1 MPSSVAAPVRV
12 SGMPRQVFDFDHPE
26 RFVAGTVGEPG
37 DRVFYLQA
45 KTGPRVT
52 SVLLEKVQVSLLA
65 EKLDE
70 LLDEVLKATGG
81 NAPIPA
87 MPPAGSDDLDPLDQP
102 ILEEFRVATLTLAWD
117 ADNDTVVIE
126 AEAPGS
132 GEETETEE
140 EEEPPPPPV
149 EEETPDDE
157 EGPDVLR
164 VRLDPG
170 AARAFTKRAQALISA
185 GRPACPFCGLPLDPD
200 GHVCPRT
207 NGKRPAT

>member
-1 MPSSVAAPVRV
+1 
-12 SGMPRQVFDFDHPE
+12 MPRQVFDFDHPE

-37 DRVFYLQA
+37 DRAFYLQA
-45 KTGPRVT
+45 RAGSRVT
-52 SVLLEKVQVSLLA
+52 SVVLEKVQVSLLA

-70 LLDEVLKATGG
+70 LLDEVLRATGG

-102 ILEEFRVATLTLAWD
+102 ILEEFRVAKLTLAWD

-126 AEAPGS
+126 AVAPG
-132 GEETETEE
+132 GEEPEE
-140 EEEPPPPPV
+140 E
-149 EEETPDDE
+149 DDE
-157 EGPDVLR
+157 GEGEGESEPSAELTADDEDGPDLMR

-170 AARAFTKRAQALISA
+170 AARAFTKRALALISA

>member
-1 MPSSVAAPVRV
+1 
-12 SGMPRQVFDFDHPE
+12 MPRQVFDFDHPE

-37 DRVFYLQA
+37 DRAFYLQA
-45 KTGPRVT
+45 RSGARVT
-52 SVLLEKVQVSLLA
+52 SVVLEKVQVSLLA

-87 MPPAGSDDLDPLDQP
+87 LPPTGTDDLEPLEQP
-102 ILEEFRVATLTLAWD
+102 ILEEFRVAKLTLAWD
-117 ADNDTVVIE
+117 ADNETVVIE
-126 AEAPGS
+126 AEAPG
-132 GEETETEE
+132 GEEETETDDDTAA
-140 EEEPPPPPV
+140 EPT
-149 EEETPDDE
+149 EQLADDDA

-164 VRLDPG
+164 VRLDPT
-170 AARAFTKRAQALISA
+170 AARAFTKRAQALVEA

-207 NGKRPAT
+207 NGKRPAS

>member
-1 MPSSVAAPVRV
+1 
-12 SGMPRQVFDFDHPE
+12 MPRQVFDFDHPE

-37 DRVFYLQA
+37 DRAFYLQA
-45 KTGPRVT
+45 RSGPRVT
-52 SVLLEKVQVSLLA
+52 SVLLEKVQVTLLA

-102 ILEEFRVATLTLAWD
+102 ILEEFRVAKLTLAWD

-126 AEAPGS
+126 AEAPG
-132 GEETETEE
+132 GAEETESEE
-140 EEEPPPPPV
+140 KAEEEPPLPAED
-149 EEETPDDE
+149 EEEPLDDE

-170 AARAFTKRAQALISA
+170 AARAFTKRAQALVNA